1 MGMNETPSADRVH
14 IGFFGRRNAGKS
26 SIVNKV
32 TGQELAV
39 VSDVKGT
46 TTDPVSKAMELLPMG
61 PVVIIDTPGID
72 DEGHLGELRVRK
84 AKQVLNRVDV
94 AVLVVQDALTLVVKL
109 VVWVVW
115 GHVAAVAVVL
125 ARGLVV
131 LSVREVAKVLLLP
144 AAVVDVLPLVVGHQD
159 PAHVLLAGRDVR
171 IVA

>member
-1 MGMNETPSADRVH
+1 MVAD
-14 IGFFGRRNAGKS
+14 F
-26 SIVNKV
+26 
-32 TGQELAV
+32 
-39 VSDVKGT
+39 
-46 TTDPVSKAMELLPMG
+46 LP
-61 PVVIIDTPGID
+61 
-72 DEGHLGELRVRK
+72 
-84 AKQVLNRVDV
+84 DV
-94 AVLVVQDALTLVVKL
+94 AVLVVQDAVTLVVKL

-131 LSVREVAKVLLLP
+131 LSDREVAKVLLLP

>member
-1 MGMNETPSADRVH
+1 MVAD
-14 IGFFGRRNAGKS
+14 F
-26 SIVNKV
+26 
-32 TGQELAV
+32 
-39 VSDVKGT
+39 
-46 TTDPVSKAMELLPMG
+46 LP
-61 PVVIIDTPGID
+61 
-72 DEGHLGELRVRK
+72 
-84 AKQVLNRVDV
+84 DV

-171 IVA
+171 IVAWQDVVLVEKVALPVVIIRAVRDAILSVHLIVLFINQHGTGRKPT